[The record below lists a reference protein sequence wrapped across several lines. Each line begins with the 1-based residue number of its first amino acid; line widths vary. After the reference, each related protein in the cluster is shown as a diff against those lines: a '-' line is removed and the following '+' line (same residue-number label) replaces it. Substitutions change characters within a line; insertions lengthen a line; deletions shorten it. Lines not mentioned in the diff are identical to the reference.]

1 MDILLIITPCLIG
14 ALIIV
19 SLFPY
24 DSLRKANLILTVFLG
39 TGLGFGITSAIIFLW
54 LVIYGQ
60 PNSYYFL
67 AEFGFVLL
75 LFILASYRISS
86 SKYSQSDSI
95 IVSNDD
101 FNTVVWL
108 KYLFFI
114 LLIFSMGS
122 FALKAFVHDPHGKF
136 DAWLMW
142 NLKARLLFHGGTQW
156 SYVFSKD
163 LILTS
168 PDYPLLLSA
177 SIFRMWVIIGTDSIA
192 VPIIIAGFFTFGSI
206 FLILQGLSILRGQ
219 NHGYLAAIF
228 MLIATQYLKLGT
240 YQYADIPLAFFILTT
255 ILLLTLKEKYPLAAF
270 RIMFLAGLTASC
282 AAWTK
287 NEGLLFL
294 ALIILVLTIVN
305 IIIKKQRRS
314 IIEFF
319 FFLLGLTPILSTEM
333 FFKLRFALPND
344 LFNLNNLSNI
354 FSYLVQL
361 DRYQQIFLKFAKKV
375 FLFNDGI
382 VFLMV
387 VYLLFSGLDK
397 DFFNRRTL
405 SPLVTLL
412 GLLFCG
418 YFLSFLISPYD
429 LKWHLNSALYR
440 LIIHIWPSWVFLFFL
455 CTKGAERLTVNEK
468 RI

>member
-1 MDILLIITPCLIG
+1 
-14 ALIIV
+14 V
-19 SLFPY
+19 
-24 DSLRKANLILTVFLG
+24 
-39 TGLGFGITSAIIFLW
+39 IF
-54 LVIYGQ
+54 GQ
-60 PNSYYFL
+60 PNSNYFL
-67 AEFGFVLL
+67 AEFGVVLL
-75 LFILASYRISS
+75 LFILASYRIRS

-114 LLIFSMGS
+114 LLIFSLAS
-122 FALKAFVHDPHGKF
+122 FALKAFGHDPHGKF

-177 SIFRMWVIIGTDSIA
+177 AIFRMWVIIGTDSIA

-206 FLILQGLSILRGQ
+206 FLIQQGLCILRGQ
-219 NHGYLAAIF
+219 NHGNLAAIF
-228 MLIATQYLKLGT
+228 MLMATQYVKIGT
-240 YQYADIPLAFFILTT
+240 YQYADVPLAFFILAT
-255 ILLLTLKEKYPLAAF
+255 IILLTLKEKYPLAAF
-270 RIMFLAGLTASC
+270 RIMFLAGLAASC

-294 ALIILVLTIVN
+294 ALMISVLIIFN
-305 IIIKKQRRS
+305 ILIKKQRRS

-319 FFLLGLTPILSTEM
+319 FFLLGLAPILSIEI
-333 FFKLRFALPND
+333 FFKMRFAPPND
-344 LFNLNNLSNI
+344 LVNLNNLSNI

-382 VFLMV
+382 IFLMV

-418 YFLSFLISPYD
+418 YFLSFLISTYD

-440 LIIHIWPSWVFLFFL
+440 LIIHFWPSWVFLFFL
-455 CTKGAERLTVNEK
+455 CTKGIERLTVNEK

>member
-39 TGLGFGITSAIIFLW
+39 TGLGLGITSSTIFLW
-54 LVIYGQ
+54 LVIFGQ
-60 PNSYYFL
+60 PNSYYFV
-67 AEFGFVLL
+67 AEFSIVLI
-75 LFILASYRISS
+75 LFILAAYRISS
-86 SKYSQSDSI
+86 SKYSRSDSI

-114 LLIFSMGS
+114 LLVFSLGS

-163 LILTS
+163 LIHTS

-177 SIFRMWVIIGTDSIA
+177 SIFRMWVIIGTDRIA
-192 VPIIIAGFFTFGSI
+192 VPIVIAGFFTFGSI
-206 FLILQGLSILRGQ
+206 FLIQQVLSILRGQ

-228 MLIATQYLKLGT
+228 MLIATQYLKIGT
-240 YQYADIPLAFFILTT
+240 YQYADIPLAFFILST
-255 ILLLTLKEKYPLAAF
+255 IILLTLKEKYPLAAL
-270 RIMFLAGLTASC
+270 RMMFLAGFAASC

-294 ALIILVLTIVN
+294 VLTILVLVMFN
-305 IIIKKQRRS
+305 ILTNKQHRRIK
-314 IIEFF
+314 EFF
-319 FFLLGLTPILSTEM
+319 CFLFGMAPILCIEV
-333 FFKLRFALPND
+333 FFKMKFAPPND
-344 LFNLNNLSNI
+344 IVNLNNFSYI
-354 FSYLVQL
+354 FSYLIEL
-361 DRYQQIFLKFAKKV
+361 DRYQQIFSKFVKKV

-382 VFLMV
+382 IFPMV

-397 DFFNRRTL
+397 NFFNKRIL

-418 YFLSFLISPYD
+418 YFLSFLISPYS

-440 LIIHIWPSWVFLFFL
+440 LIIHIWPSWIFLFFL
-455 CTKGAERLTVNEK
+455 CTKGAEKSAINE
-468 RI
+468 I